1 MNNNG
6 TNSWGIAFSRI
17 SHLISVLGSHRN
29 LTNVRR
35 HDDIIFE
42 ADRTRQGDHL
52 TIACMD
58 EYSGGV
64 EFVLKVLD
72 AFPNVNVIYVGG
84 NWNGYTNEALEFC
97 KERQIGIFRGNEII
111 PALFA
116 DDFWNYDKLDSDGN
130 STRGR
135 GP

>member
-1 MNNNG
+1 MNDNG
-6 TNSWGIAFSRI
+6 SNSWGIAFSRI

-29 LTNVRR
+29 LTGVRR
-35 HDDIIFE
+35 HDDFIFE

-58 EYSGGV
+58 EYSAGV
-64 EFVLKVLD
+64 EFVMKVLD
-72 AFPNVNVIYVGG
+72 AFPSVNVIYVGG
-84 NWNGYTNEALEFC
+84 NWNGYTEEALEFC
-97 KERQIGIFRGNEII
+97 KYRHIGIFRGAEII
-111 PALFA
+111 PALFT
-116 DDFWNYDKLDSDGN
+116 DDFWNYDKLDADGN